1 MNLREADPWGR
12 LPWASTPGE
21 AGLLPLRG
29 RAPLWDG
36 PAPRGCCA
44 YDGSTATP
52 RGSRRSPCARTR
64 VGDRGAQPPRPLSTT
79 HRAPGTT
86 AARTSNPMSSARGAA
101 QTTCSRQRLPRQLW
115 PPRPRGNARTGR
127 SNAHVS
133 STTRCSGTPGPRR
146 RTAPRPPRRTG
157 RRRPIGGLRTC
168 SRTRPGRPYRA
179 GTSARAPRVRR
190 GCPLSLPPSGF
201 LGHELQTHGPETPK
215 SEGRGVMKV
224 ILF

>member
-1 MNLREADPWGR
+1 MRASVGR
-12 LPWASTPGE
+12 RR
-21 AGLLPLRG
+21 RG
-29 RAPLWDG
+29 DVAG
-36 PAPRGCCA
+36 PAC
-44 YDGSTATP
+44 
-52 RGSRRSPCARTR
+52 RRS
-64 VGDRGAQPPRPLSTT
+64 RGTTTTTSIYDPPRSWDNRCPPREL
-79 HRAPGTT
+79 
-86 AARTSNPMSSARGAA
+86 RGAA
-101 QTTCSRQRLPRQLW
+101 ETTCSRQRLPRQLW

-127 SNAHVS
+127 SNAYAS
-133 STTRCSGTPGPRR
+133 SATRCSGPPGPRR

-224 ILF
+224 ILYYVIAFHKHDTTESFKTQSYHFIAWLAQNDEKAPRRIAKYNIE

>member
-1 MNLREADPWGR
+1 MLRVRWLNRDSSWLTTKPMRANVGR
-12 LPWASTPGE
+12 RR
-21 AGLLPLRG
+21 RG
-29 RAPLWDG
+29 DVAG
-36 PAPRGCCA
+36 PAC
-44 YDGSTATP
+44 
-52 RGSRRSPCARTR
+52 RRS
-64 VGDRGAQPPRPLSTT
+64 RGTTTTTSIYDPPRSWD
-79 HRAPGTT
+79 
-86 AARTSNPMSSARGAA
+86 NPCPPRELRGAA

-127 SNAHVS
+127 SNAYAS
-133 STTRCSGTPGPRR
+133 STTRCSGPPGPRR

-179 GTSARAPRVRR
+179 GTSARASRVRR

-224 ILF
+224 IIYYVIVFTKTIRLSLLKLSRIIS

>member
-1 MNLREADPWGR
+1 MR
-12 LPWASTPGE
+12 ASVG
-21 AGLLPLRG
+21 
-29 RAPLWDG
+29 AP
-36 PAPRGCCA
+36 PPR
-44 YDGSTATP
+44 
-52 RGSRRSPCARTR
+52 RRSRACVSAI
-64 VGDRGAQPPRPLSTT
+64 VGHNHHDRYLRPTA
-79 HRAPGTT
+79 APGTT
-86 AARTSNPMSSARGAA
+86 AALRGSLGGAA

-115 PPRPRGNARTGR
+115 PPRPRGNACTGR
-127 SNAHVS
+127 SNAYAS
-133 STTRCSGTPGPRR
+133 STTRCSGPPGPRR

-224 ILF
+224 ILYYVIVFHKNDTTESFKTQSYHFIAWLTQNDETAPPPKNRKVKIA

>member
-64 VGDRGAQPPRPLSTT
+64 VGDRGAQPPRS
-79 HRAPGTT
+79 RGTT
-86 AARTSNPMSSARGAA
+86 TTTSIYDPPRSWDNCCHSI
-101 QTTCSRQRLPRQLW
+101 TTCNGHGFKQVLD
-115 PPRPRGNARTGR
+115 A
-127 SNAHVS
+127 
-133 STTRCSGTPGPRR
+133 
-146 RTAPRPPRRTG
+146 
-157 RRRPIGGLRTC
+157 
-168 SRTRPGRPYRA
+168 
-179 GTSARAPRVRR
+179 SASDVRW
-190 GCPLSLPPSGF
+190 
-201 LGHELQTHGPETPK
+201 
-215 SEGRGVMKV
+215 
-224 ILF
+224 

>member
-1 MNLREADPWGR
+1 MGPTALGIDPWGGGATAPEGQSP
-12 LPWASTPGE
+12 LVGWASWPMK
-21 AGLLPLRG
+21 A
-29 RAPLWDG
+29 G
-36 PAPRGCCA
+36 PAC
-44 YDGSTATP
+44 
-52 RGSRRSPCARTR
+52 RRS
-64 VGDRGAQPPRPLSTT
+64 RGTTTTTSIYDPPRSWDSC
-79 HRAPGTT
+79 ANVG
-86 AARTSNPMSSARGAA
+86 GAA

-115 PPRPRGNARTGR
+115 PPRSRGNARTGR
-127 SNAHVS
+127 SNAYAS
-133 STTRCSGTPGPRR
+133 RTTGCSGTPGPRR

-215 SEGRGVMKV
+215 SEGRGVMTV
-224 ILF
+224 ILY